1 MKGVAVVAASRT
13 ANGSF
18 QDAQADVPAPES
30 GAIFI
35 RALLEQTGLGFA
47 RRGCQFDVGTSCDRR
62 SNP

>member
-1 MKGVAVVAASRT
+1 MKGVAVVAASLI

-18 QDAQADVPAPES
+18 QNAPGDVPAPEP
-30 GAIFI
+30 GTIVI

-47 RRGCQFDVGTSCDRR
+47 RRGCQFYVGTSCDRR